1 VERSFLD
8 VRKLAPPEP
17 MEQILDALADLPP
30 SRPLWVLHRR
40 EPFPLY
46 DLLKRLGY
54 CWLTRGS
61 EDCFEILIWAT
72 DHPPS
77 AEDLAWSIPC

>member
-1 VERSFLD
+1 MGRRFLD

-17 MEQILDALADLPP
+17 LEQILDVLASLPR
-30 SRPLWVLHRR
+30 SEPLWVLHRR

-54 CWLTRGS
+54 SWLARGCG
-61 EDCFEILIWAT
+61 ERFEILIWAA

-77 AEDLAWSIPC
+77 AEDLSWSIPC